1 MSNVRIISITK
12 TNNTMTDK
20 QIEVVA
26 KINALVNTRQSIESL
41 NVLLS
46 QIFNEP
52 IKVEDITDL
61 DTQPFDY
68 NLLFESTNVDTYGF
82 FDIYYLKMINK
93 GFDGSDMYITEISY
107 EFE

>member
-1 MSNVRIISITK
+1 
-12 TNNTMTDK
+12 MTDK
-20 QIEVVA
+20 QIEVVT
-26 KINALVNTRQSIESL
+26 KLNTLVGTRHSIESL

-46 QIFNEP
+46 NVFNEQ

-61 DTQPFDY
+61 DTQPSDY

-93 GFDGSDMYITEISY
+93 GFDDSDMYITEISY